1 MQLQVLLHV
10 HAGVHRPPCCSRVQC
25 WTRKTDLG
33 IALAH
38 LHLSFLHQALRTWS
52 PHPERV
58 GGRTAPAGPHVSC
71 LFVIAFHVQAHY
83 ALLSL
88 VRC

>member
-25 WTRKTDLG
+25 WTQKTDLG

-38 LHLSFLHQALRTWS
+38 LPCHSFLRRFGLGVHTPSAS
-52 PHPERV
+52 VV
-58 GGRTAPAGPHVSC
+58 GQPQPGRMCHVY
-71 LFVIAFHVQAHY
+71 L
-83 ALLSL
+83 
-88 VRC
+88 